1 MSRARQASIG
11 AAFALRN
18 SETLDALRN
27 RRPQERIFDIPQ
39 EVLDFQPQCPLQLD
53 PKLFAKCLREAPSG
67 SSPGPGGCTNE
78 MLRLCLEDNDLFQLL
93 HSASEDS
100 ASGVVP
106 PTVDR
111 ALMSATMTALRK
123 DDGGVRGIA
132 TGLAFRRLVAKCLA
146 RQFGKEVEA
155 ARSPFQF
162 ALSTRAGTD
171 CVGHVIRAL
180 TDANP
185 SLTVTSIDWR
195 GSV

>member
-1 MSRARQASIG
+1 
-11 AAFALRN
+11 
-18 SETLDALRN
+18 
-27 RRPQERIFDIPQ
+27 
-39 EVLDFQPQCPLQLD
+39 
-53 PKLFAKCLREAPSG
+53 
-67 SSPGPGGCTNE
+67 

-93 HSASEDS
+93 RSASEDF

-106 PTVDR
+106 STVGR
-111 ALMSATMTALRK
+111 ALMLATMTALRK

-155 ARSPFQF
+155 ACSPFQF

-185 SLTVTSIDWR
+185 SLTVTSIDGVGAYDHVYRSAMLSKLLEVPKLR
-195 GSV
+195 GLLPFARFAYAEPTSYVWEDEQTGRRGRAGRPTDAAPV